1 MRAAEPS
8 APSSVSST
16 PSSGE
21 GLPPGPSTARAS
33 FSGRGWTWLLT
44 SCAAVVLIATGWPIL
59 SAVHHVHVAVAM
71 VLAIGQAAAVPL
83 AVRRPI
89 PALLLSTAAAL
100 GTTLASDPASGP
112 WPWPVTT
119 LIAFI
124 LLVLVVALR
133 HPWRIGAV
141 AWCAGALVGGL
152 GLALESSTAEAA
164 LSSATLSNAVVC
176 AAIAG
181 GALAV
186 GSALQVLL
194 ASRSQLDHE
203 RQLTAEEETKR
214 RELQQRNRIAQ
225 ELHDVVAHSM
235 SVISVQATTAPYRLP
250 GMDEPTRGEFDS
262 IADSSR
268 RALTEMRGLL
278 AILRG
283 DDVADTTPQPTI
295 ADIPQLVV
303 TTRSSGA
310 QVELE
315 IDPELLP
322 LGGVTTAGGTG
333 VPGAASAAGD
343 WSAVV
348 PPASGLTAYRVVQE
362 AISNAL
368 RHAPGA
374 AIRVQVSV
382 GDQIGIRIVNEPPA
396 RGGLVASPGAGLGLK
411 GIRERVSALG
421 GTVKAGPTPEGGY
434 TVKARLPL

>member
-1 MRAAEPS
+1 M
-8 APSSVSST
+8 
-16 PSSGE
+16 
-21 GLPPGPSTARAS
+21 
-33 FSGRGWTWLLT
+33 
-44 SCAAVVLIATGWPIL
+44 VLVATGWPIL
-59 SAVHHVHVAVAM
+59 AAVHHVHVAIAM
-71 VLAIGQAAAVPL
+71 VLAVGQAAAVPL

-176 AAIAG
+176 ASIAG

-283 DDVADTTPQPTI
+283 DDAADTTPQPTI

-310 QVELE
+310 HVELE

-333 VPGAASAAGD
+333 VPGAPSAAGD

-382 GDQIGIRIVNEPPA
+382 GDQIGIRIANGPAA

-421 GTVKAGPTPEGGY
+421 GTVKAGPTPEGGFA
-434 TVKARLPL
+434 VKVRLPL

>member
-16 PSSGE
+16 PSPGD
-21 GLPPGPSTARAS
+21 GLAPGPSPARAS
-33 FSGRGWTWLLT
+33 FSRRGWTWLLT

-59 SAVHHVHVAVAM
+59 AAVHHVHVAIAM
-71 VLAIGQAAAVPL
+71 VLAIGQAAALPL
-83 AVRRPI
+83 AVRRPL
-89 PALLLSTAAAL
+89 PAIGLGLAASL
-100 GTTLASDPASGP
+100 GTMSAVDPDSGP

-119 LIAFI
+119 LIAYV
-124 LLVLVVALR
+124 LLVLVLSLR
-133 HPWRIGAV
+133 HPWRLGAAGWLAGAV
-141 AWCAGALVGGL
+141 VGGL
-152 GLALESSTAEAA
+152 GLALIPDTGLPFEMVI
-164 LSSATLSNAVVC
+164 SNVTTVASLT
-176 AAIAG
+176 G

-250 GMDEPTRGEFDS
+250 AMDEPTRGEFDS

-283 DDVADTTPQPTI
+283 DDAADTTPQPTI

-382 GDQIGIRIVNEPPA
+382 GDQIGIRIVNGPA
-396 RGGLVASPGAGLGLK
+396 AHGSFVQSPGAGLGLK

-421 GTVKAGPTPEGGY
+421 GTVKAGPRPEGGF

>member
-8 APSSVSST
+8 VPTSPRSSPPS
-16 PSSGE
+16 P
-21 GLPPGPSTARAS
+21 ARAG
-33 FSGRGWTWLLT
+33 FSRSGWAWLLT
-44 SCAAVVLIATGWPIL
+44 SSAAVVLIATGWPIL
-59 SAVHHVHVAVAM
+59 AAVHHVHVAIAM
-71 VLAIGQAAAVPL
+71 ALAIGQAAAVPL

-89 PALLLSTAAAL
+89 PAILLGSAAAL
-100 GTTLASDPASGP
+100 GTMSAVDPDSGP

-119 LIAFI
+119 LIAYVI
-124 LLVLVVALR
+124 LILVVSVR
-133 HPWRIGAV
+133 HPWRLGAV
-141 AWCAGALVGGL
+141 GWLAGAVVGGI
-152 GLALESSTAEAA
+152 GLALIPVTG
-164 LSSATLSNAVVC
+164 LPPGPVISNVTMVASLT
-176 AAIAG
+176 G

-186 GSALQVLL
+186 GSGLRLL
-194 ASRSQLDHE
+194 LSSRGQLDHE

-250 GMDEPTRGEFDS
+250 GMDEPTRGEFDT
-262 IADSSR
+262 IAESSR

-278 AILRG
+278 AVLRG
-283 DDVADTTPQPTI
+283 DDAADTAPQPTI
-295 ADIPQLVV
+295 ADIPQLVAA
-303 TTRSSGA
+303 TRSSGA
-310 QVELE
+310 RVELE

-322 LGGVTTAGGTG
+322 LPLSVEAADSGRGGPG
-333 VPGAASAAGD
+333 VASAAGD

-348 PPASGLTAYRVVQE
+348 PPATGLTAYRVVQE
-362 AISNAL
+362 AVSNAL

-382 GDQIGIRIVNEPPA
+382 GDQIGVRIANGPAA
-396 RGGLVASPGAGLGLK
+396 RGGTVAAPGAGLGLK

-421 GTVKAGPTPEGGY
+421 GTVKAGPTPEGGF